1 MADVCVA
8 EIDTLIDVSPAD
20 ITTAADWLDKLQLGF
35 NHAESWL
42 ITTTHQCTQISGE
55 FGNSLNEY
63 TNDLRRGCQDAFDQL
78 VPIID
83 TINSWHDQVVW
94 RKQDMAGYRD
104 DAKAGGLT
112 VREDRYIQAPE
123 SVSDPGNP
131 PKGAT
136 EKQKNTWQTAHDEY
150 NNYLEKSKLFDDLQE
165 DAGETRK
172 KLSDWVAQHMTV
184 SSESPLYELTVK
196 ALQDGTIEFSAY
208 GIENIF
214 LGPTYDSLVQKAT
227 PAATKRAAL
236 KSKNPQTEKG
246 GKSPNPDSV
255 ARRAEASAKAKG
267 GDPAFS
273 AKAAKVGK
281 RVGTTLTLA
290 LSGWEIYNGNS
301 PSKVGIETAAGFVV
315 AAGVGAVAAAAT
327 APAWV
332 TAGATVLVGGAIVW
346 GVGKAYE
353 NTVPLRTRER
363 IDEGIRDAANW
374 VGDKA
379 YEGWKSV
386 FTN

>member
-42 ITTTHQCTQISGE
+42 ITATHQCTQISGE

>member
-42 ITTTHQCTQISGE
+42 LTATHQCTQISGE

>member
-42 ITTTHQCTQISGE
+42 ITATHQCTQISGE

-246 GKSPNPDSV
+246 GKSPNPGSV

>member
-42 ITTTHQCTQISGE
+42 ITATHQCTQISGE

-301 PSKVGIETAAGFVV
+301 PSKVGIETAR
-315 AAGVGAVAAAAT
+315 GVGAPGGAGPVAPAAT

>member
-42 ITTTHQCTQISGE
+42 ITATHQCTQISGE

-214 LGPTYDSLVQKAT
+214 LGSTYDSLVQKAT

>member
-42 ITTTHQCTQISGE
+42 LTATHQCTQISGE

-104 DAKAGGLT
+104 DAKSGGLT

>member
-42 ITTTHQCTQISGE
+42 ITATHQCTQISGE

-150 NNYLEKSKLFDDLQE
+150 NNYLEKSILFDDLQE